1 MTAPLLMMMLAFA
14 PPGLDLPDLGG
25 SRKGGARASSFADV
39 ASVSA
44 EIVPAKAKPG
54 DAVVFRLTVT
64 PKPGCTTY
72 PFNPGVAQVS
82 KNDFLPVTTGPVRLP
97 TAPADPTTFHVKQGE
112 NGPEEVYTDA
122 VTWEIKGTVAAD
134 AKPGKATVA
143 LTGTALM
150 ACDANNCFPS
160 DFRNP
165 PSAVFEVLAG
175 AVTSTPATASPP
187 VATASPPPVSTPKPA
202 EPAHGGLIQKAP
214 QSVEQYTAGLDA
226 VRNHIDDKPPVD
238 VKGGLW
244 GLLATAVFWGFVSL
258 ATPCVFPMIPITVS
272 LFLKQSGQSV
282 SGAVRLAAV
291 YSLTIV
297 AVLGLSAV
305 TLLDRFR
312 AWSVSPAMNIFLGLL
327 FVVFALSFL
336 GLFDLTMPGFLVRGA
351 ESRRKAG
358 GYVGTAF
365 GAVAFSLVSFTCVAP
380 FLGGFAGIAASGGYS
395 RAELALAGLAFASAF
410 ASPFFMLALFPSLL
424 KALPRAG
431 GWLDVVKAVF
441 GFIELAAA
449 LKFFRTAELRLLD
462 RPAYFTYDLVLAGWV
477 VTAAACGLYLL
488 HVYRLPHDAD
498 ERPAVGVPRLLIALG
513 FLGFAAY
520 LTPALF
526 KHRPTGAVY
535 AWVDAFLLPEPM
547 ETGGDELPWSSDL
560 KGAIDR
566 IQADKRTKGTATEK
580 PLIFVDFTGVTCT
593 NCKLN
598 EQHVFTQP
606 AIKSLLGKYTLVS
619 LYTDDVP
626 AAFYSSAVERL
637 TRRAEAAANLQFQ
650 EALFGTQQLPLYV
663 ILDPQVSGSVRVVGV
678 YDEGKINDV
687 GRFTEFLAAPVKK

>member
-1 MTAPLLMMMLAFA
+1 MSVLALLALAVA
-14 PPGLDLPDLGG
+14 PPGGLDIPDLGG
-25 SRKGGARASSFADV
+25 GRRGGKANSFADI

-54 DAVVFRLTVT
+54 DPVVFKLTVV
-64 PKPGCTTY
+64 PKPGATTY
-72 PFNPGVAQVS
+72 PFKPSVPQVS

-97 TAPADPTTFHVKQGE
+97 EPPADPPTFQVKQGAD
-112 NGPEEVYTDA
+112 GPEEVYTDP

-134 AKPGKATVA
+134 APPGKATVA
-143 LTGTALM
+143 LTGTSLM
-150 ACDANNCFPS
+150 ACTAGSCFPS

-165 PSAVFEVLAG
+165 PSAEFEVLPGGGPPTRTVAEQP
-175 AVTSTPATASPP
+175 PAPAPQTAPKP
-187 VATASPPPVSTPKPA
+187 VEHPPP
-202 EPAHGGLIQKAP
+202 GLIQKTP
-214 QSVEQYTAGLDA
+214 QPIEQYAAGLDA
-226 VRNHIDDKPPVD
+226 VRSRIDDKPPVE

-282 SGAVRLAAV
+282 AGAVRLAAV
-291 YSLTIV
+291 YSFTIV

-305 TLLDRFR
+305 FLLSVFR
-312 AWSVSPAMNIFLGLL
+312 ELSVSPAMNVFLGVL
-327 FVVFALSFL
+327 FVAFALSFL
-336 GLFDLTMPGFLVRGA
+336 GLFDLTLPGFLLRGA

-358 GYVGTAF
+358 GYVGTVF

-380 FLGGFAGIAASGGYS
+380 FLGGFAGIAASGGFS
-395 RAELALAGLAFASAF
+395 QAELAVAGLAFAVAF
-410 ASPFFMLALFPSLL
+410 ASPFFVLALFPSLL

-431 GWLDVVKAVF
+431 GWLDTVKAVF
-441 GFIELAAA
+441 GFVELAAA

-477 VTAAACGLYLL
+477 VTALACGLYLL
-488 HVYRLPHDAD
+488 HVYRLPHDAE
-498 ERPAVGVPRLLIALG
+498 ERPSVGVPRLLIALG
-513 FLGFAAY
+513 FLGFAVY

-526 KHRPTGAVY
+526 KHRPAGAVY
-535 AWVDAFLLPEPM
+535 AWVDAFLLPEPA
-547 ETGGDELPWSSDL
+547 EAGGDELPWSADL

-566 IQADKRTKGTATEK
+566 LQAEKRTKGAAADK

-606 AIKSLLGKYTLVS
+606 AIKSLLGRYTLVS

-626 AAFYSSAVERL
+626 AAFYSGPVERL
-637 TRRAEAAANLQFQ
+637 ARRAEAAANLQFQ
-650 EALFGTQQLPLYV
+650 EALFGTQQLPLYA
-663 ILDPQVSGSVRVVGV
+663 ILDPQVSGAVRVVGV

-687 GRFTEFLAAPVKK
+687 GRFTAFLAGPLKK